1 MNYWLLGALFFLW
14 IGAVAFLRY
23 FRIWL
28 PYYLFGAVGL
38 VYWLA
43 LVAGNILHLEPY
55 LAHTVAWAVH
65 LISGAFAI
73 PTRIFENAPG
83 ILLVLVVVQQVGWTV
98 LQIGV
103 ESSGLLEI
111 SVLISILA
119 FYPGWSLMRRGLSIL
134 AGGVA
139 LWLANV
145 LRMMIIVVML
155 NQMGK
160 GALVL
165 AHTFVGRIVF
175 FLLTILIF
183 WYLVTSATLA
193 TIRAKQDQAR
203 LAG

>member
-1 MNYWLLGALFFLW
+1 MNYWLLGALFILW

-73 PTRIFENAPG
+73 PTRIF
-83 ILLVLVVVQQVGWTV
+83 
-98 LQIGV
+98 V

-119 FYPGWSLMRRGLSIL
+119 FYPGWSLMRRGLSIV

-145 LRMMIIVVML
+145 FRMMIIVVML